1 MNWRRFFRRADADA
15 DLRQELESYVEITA
29 DEFVA
34 RGMDPDAARAAARR
48 KLGNRTRVREEIY
61 FMNTIPFIE
70 SLSMAMRYWLR
81 TVRREPAFT
90 AAATLTLALG
100 IGATTAIFSV
110 VNGVLLKPL
119 PYPAADELL
128 SVSHFAP
135 GLGFANPIGMSPSM
149 LFTYREEGR
158 MFQAIGGWLP
168 EGATVTG
175 LAEPERIRTLLIT
188 FGTLQALQV
197 PPLMGRWL
205 SQEDDTPGAPEVVL
219 LSYGYWQRRFNGDR
233 GVLGRS
239 IAVDSQPRQIIGVMP
254 PTFFRLMGQDPD
266 LFIPL
271 RLERS
276 RLHLGDLGFLGIARL
291 KPGVSLAQ
299 ANSDVTRMLPIWL
312 RSWPGPGGAFNREA
326 FVKARFS
333 PALRPL
339 KEDVVGS
346 IGRALWLVMGAV
358 GLILLIACANVA
370 NLLLVKAESRQH
382 ERGIRMALG
391 AVRAQILRDSLA
403 ESLLLGAAGGS
414 VALAFAY
421 AGLRLLR
428 FMEPGSL
435 PRLDE
440 ISIDLPVM
448 LFALAA
454 SLFSC
459 LLFGLLPAL
468 KYTGSALAP
477 ALRLGRRFAGT
488 SRERHRAQDVL
499 LVGQISL
506 ALVLLV
512 TSGLMLRTFQEIRKA
527 RPGFTSPEQVQVFGL
542 AIPKSQVEQPERVVR
557 MWNDIL
563 ERLAAI
569 PGVSAAGLANSLP
582 MDDTKNQNPIVAENH
597 PRANAGSNP
606 PIRTFKF
613 VSPGFLAATGTRVIA
628 GRDLAWDDIYGR
640 RPVVLISENLA
651 RKLWGSSLGAVG
663 KRIHK
668 MSNNIQWCE
677 VVGVVEDVHDDGI
690 QREAPPIVYWPFAK
704 ANFNGAPLSVQR
716 DAAFAVRSPGAGT
729 EAFVKQIRHA
739 VAAINPTAPVV
750 RAGTLDEIY
759 RALHG
764 ADFLYSGDAGDRRRY
779 GPGVGRSRGL
789 RRDRVHG
796 RAAAARGGH
805 PHGARCA
812 AGRRE
817 TDVSAPWIADGMRGH
832 HPGVGCRGG
841 LLTADVFVAI
851 WRNPARP
858 RHLWRYGDNPAGRC
872 DGCHLHSRVSCRRGG
887 SHGDAS
893 RRVTAATVRTP
904 CRRPQPERPGAYSNR
919 TRLSPASNT
928 TPRPV
933 KSVWPAD
940 SSGRIIVTARR
951 FAAAGS

>member
-358 GLILLIACANVA
+358 GLILLIACAT
-370 NLLLVKAESRQH
+370 
-382 ERGIRMALG
+382 
-391 AVRAQILRDSLA
+391 
-403 ESLLLGAAGGS
+403 
-414 VALAFAY
+414 
-421 AGLRLLR
+421 
-428 FMEPGSL
+428 L
-435 PRLDE
+435 PT
-440 ISIDLPVM
+440 
-448 LFALAA
+448 
-454 SLFSC
+454 SC
-459 LLFGLLPAL
+459 
-468 KYTGSALAP
+468 
-477 ALRLGRRFAGT
+477 
-488 SRERHRAQDVL
+488 
-499 LVGQISL
+499 
-506 ALVLLV
+506 
-512 TSGLMLRTFQEIRKA
+512 
-527 RPGFTSPEQVQVFGL
+527 
-542 AIPKSQVEQPERVVR
+542 
-557 MWNDIL
+557 
-563 ERLAAI
+563 
-569 PGVSAAGLANSLP
+569 
-582 MDDTKNQNPIVAENH
+582 
-597 PRANAGSNP
+597 
-606 PIRTFKF
+606 
-613 VSPGFLAATGTRVIA
+613 
-628 GRDLAWDDIYGR
+628 
-640 RPVVLISENLA
+640 
-651 RKLWGSSLGAVG
+651 
-663 KRIHK
+663 
-668 MSNNIQWCE
+668 
-677 VVGVVEDVHDDGI
+677 
-690 QREAPPIVYWPFAK
+690 
-704 ANFNGAPLSVQR
+704 
-716 DAAFAVRSPGAGT
+716 
-729 EAFVKQIRHA
+729 
-739 VAAINPTAPVV
+739 
-750 RAGTLDEIY
+750 
-759 RALHG
+759 
-764 ADFLYSGDAGDRRRY
+764 
-779 GPGVGRSRGL
+779 
-789 RRDRVHG
+789 
-796 RAAAARGGH
+796 
-805 PHGARCA
+805 
-812 AGRRE
+812 
-817 TDVSAPWIADGMRGH
+817 
-832 HPGVGCRGG
+832 
-841 LLTADVFVAI
+841 
-851 WRNPARP
+851 
-858 RHLWRYGDNPAGRC
+858 
-872 DGCHLHSRVSCRRGG
+872 
-887 SHGDAS
+887 
-893 RRVTAATVRTP
+893 
-904 CRRPQPERPGAYSNR
+904 
-919 TRLSPASNT
+919 
-928 TPRPV
+928 
-933 KSVWPAD
+933 
-940 SSGRIIVTARR
+940 
-951 FAAAGS
+951 